1 EAYWRPFLDVRV
13 PIYIH
18 ELAYYGPTIKKLA
31 EKAGVHANW
40 EQYDGLVNW
49 YPTPPNKASEDY
61 DLYCLSYRDILHTGS
76 GTMQLPLV
84 DEASMMNPYTY
95 NIVINTETAQK
106 KGLVDGDI
114 VEIESN
120 HSRKIRGPINTT
132 HGVHPDVISIAA
144 TAGHWVKGQ
153 PIAYKKGVHFD
164 KLVELDM
171 EHVDPTN
178 LNMETSVKVKICKI
192 DGREH

>member
-1 EAYWRPFLDVRV
+1 M

-18 ELAYYGPTIKKLA
+18 ELPYYGPKIEKLA
-31 EKAGVHANW
+31 EGAGVHVNW
-40 EQYDGLVNW
+40 EQYTGLVSW
-49 YPTPPNKASEDY
+49 FPTPPNKAPKEY

-84 DEASMMNPYTY
+84 DEASRMNPYTY
-95 NIVINTETAQK
+95 NIVINTDTATK
-106 KGLVDGDI
+106 KGLADGDI
-114 VEIESN
+114 IEILSN
-120 HSRKIRGPINTT
+120 HGKRIGGPVKTSQ
-132 HGVHPDVISIAA
+132 GVHPDVIAIAA

-164 KLVELDM
+164 RLVELDM

-178 LNMETSVKVKICKI
+178 LNMETSVKVKIRKVN
-192 DGREH
+192 GGSTK